1 MEKVLMKTEQR
12 MPRGK
17 IAESLRK
24 ISEGLEK
31 GDITLSSGGEEVNLK
46 PTEEPEFEIKVEEE
60 GDEIS
65 LELEIEWNPEKE
77 EKKEVEIS

>member
-1 MEKVLMKTEQR
+1 MKTEQR

-17 IAESLRK
+17 IAESLKK

-31 GDITLSSGGEEVNLK
+31 GDITLSSGEEEVNLK

-60 GDEIS
+60 DDEIS